1 MVFLCSRTI
10 FSNSFSFSFIVVR
23 DFVFLLVRRME
34 RWKNYTKLQKKYV
47 HALKI
52 FKNDFFDIFC
62 SLFEIGGVDSCRNFA
77 A

>member
-10 FSNSFSFSFIVVR
+10 CSNSFSFSFIVVG
-23 DFVFLLVRRME
+23 FGFLLVRRMS

-62 SLFEIGGVDSCRNFA
+62 SLFEMDDVDSCRNFA